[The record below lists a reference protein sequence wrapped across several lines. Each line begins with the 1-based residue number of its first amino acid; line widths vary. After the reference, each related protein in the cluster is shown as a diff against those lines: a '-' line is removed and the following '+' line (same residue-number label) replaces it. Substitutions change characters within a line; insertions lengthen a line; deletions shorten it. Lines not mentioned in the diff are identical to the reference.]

1 MITGLDCYIDLA
13 ERELRADIAAGRPVQ
28 LVKIA
33 ASLGLSGKLA
43 HDCINAAFARIA
55 ISEGGIEFKVVYR
68 Q

>member
-1 MITGLDCYIDLA
+1 
-13 ERELRADIAAGRPVQ
+13 LRADIAAGRPVQ